1 VELRFLLA
9 IFILV
14 ALLEPALGTLSKTPR
29 FFQACAKRHALRQ
42 HPIPAKADPQ
52 GVRMLRH
59 LSFVA
64 LTVALTVA
72 GARNALAEEWQPL
85 VDEPSRADLFAR
97 FIVPKTKDQDDQAR
111 AAALLGPFM
120 FPVDTT
126 YDKTKNR
133 PRDNAIFGIDISHY
147 EGTNIHFDQLKQQNV
162 RFVYAK
168 ATQGVG
174 YKDGRFEEYWAAL
187 AALSPDNRVSRGAYH
202 FLSSSGDGTAQA
214 DRFLKFLEENGGL
227 KSEDLPA
234 VLDLEW
240 DIATKNGPDR
250 WQGQEPDEIIDKV
263 LAWLGRVEEKTRKIP
278 IVYTAKAWWRDR
290 GIPEEKFAR
299 LSHYKVW
306 VADYSKSSH
315 AVETPVVP
323 NHSHF
328 DLWQFTE
335 QAQLST
341 GYGGK
346 LDANIYYG
354 SDKKFISDFQIR

>member
-1 VELRFLLA
+1 M
-9 IFILV
+9 I
-14 ALLEPALGTLSKTPR
+14 
-29 FFQACAKRHALRQ
+29 RH
-42 HPIPAKADPQ
+42 
-52 GVRMLRH
+52 V
-59 LSFVA
+59 SFVA
-64 LTVALTVA
+64 LTATLAVV
-72 GARNALAEEWQPL
+72 GARNISAEEWQPL

-97 FIVPKTKDQDDQAR
+97 FIVPKAKDQDDQAR
-111 AAALLGPFM
+111 ASALLGPFV

-126 YDKTKNR
+126 YDKTRNR
-133 PRDNAIFGIDISHY
+133 PRANAIFGIDISHY
-147 EGTNIHFDQLKQQNV
+147 EGTNIQFDQLKQQNV

-168 ATQGVG
+168 ATQGIG

-187 AALSPDNRVSRGAYH
+187 AALPPDKRVSRGAYH
-202 FLSSSGDGTAQA
+202 FLSSSGDSIAQA

-227 KSEDLPA
+227 KSGDLPA

-250 WQGQEPDEIIDKV
+250 WQGQHPDEILDKV
-263 LAWLGRVEEKTRKIP
+263 LAWLKRVEEKTGKTP

-290 GIPEEKFAR
+290 GVAEEKFAR

-315 AVETPVVP
+315 AVEIPVVP
-323 NHSHF
+323 NNSHF

-354 SDKKFISDFQIR
+354 NDKKFVSDFQIR

>member
-1 VELRFLLA
+1 M
-9 IFILV
+9 I
-14 ALLEPALGTLSKTPR
+14 
-29 FFQACAKRHALRQ
+29 RH
-42 HPIPAKADPQ
+42 
-52 GVRMLRH
+52 V
-59 LSFVA
+59 SFVA
-64 LTVALTVA
+64 LTLTLSVV
-72 GARNALAEEWQPL
+72 GARNISAEEWQLL

-97 FIVPKTKDQDDQAR
+97 FIVPKMKEQDDQAR
-111 AAALLGPFM
+111 AAALLGPFV

-133 PRDNAIFGIDISHY
+133 PRANVIFGIDVSHY
-147 EGTNIHFDQLKQQNV
+147 EGTNIQFDQLKQQNV

-168 ATQGVG
+168 ATQGLG
-174 YKDGRFEEYWAAL
+174 YKDGRFEGYWAAL
-187 AALSPDNRVSRGAYH
+187 AALPPDKRISRGAYH
-202 FLSSSGDGTAQA
+202 FLSSSGDGIAQA

-227 KSEDLPA
+227 KSGDLPA

-250 WQGQEPDEIIDKV
+250 WQGHHPDEILNNV
-263 LAWLGRVEEKTRKIP
+263 LAWLKRVEEKTRKVP
-278 IVYTAKAWWRDR
+278 IVYTARAWWKDR

-306 VADYSKSSH
+306 VADYSQSSH
-315 AVETPVVP
+315 AVEIPVVP
-323 NHSHF
+323 NNSRF

-354 SDKKFISDFQIR
+354 NDKKFVSDFQIR